1 MVNIL
6 VFFYNCLMLI
16 FLFPILL
23 GIFLSGKKNR
33 QEFMYKISERLSCWN
48 VPELDKNKKTI
59 WIHCA
64 SLGEARAVEP
74 MIPHLQEYNV
84 IVSVITK
91 SAREYIS
98 KIKGISYY
106 ALMPVDVYPFIAKQ
120 LNKIKPDILVLI
132 ETEFWPSMITC
143 ANKIGT
149 KIITVNGRISKN
161 AFPYYKLT
169 KFFWKPF
176 LNLINFISVR
186 NEQDYERFVALT
198 ENKQKVEI
206 TGNIK
211 YDRDWTNE
219 TISRESLFL
228 SSEDKIFTAGSTR
241 EGEEEII
248 INVYKE
254 LKEKHKNLKLII
266 APRHISRVKDVVKL
280 AEKSGLKFVLF
291 SQLSEGEKDIIIVD
305 VFGKLQAIYSV
316 SDVVFVGGSLVNKG
330 GQNPIE
336 AAAYAKPVIFGNYM
350 FNFES
355 ESAALKN
362 NGAFEVKDE
371 SEFKEILKKLL
382 SDENLRRETGLKA
395 AKVVET
401 QKGAVGKNIEIIKNR
416 EAIF

>member
-1 MVNIL
+1 MVNVL

-33 QEFMYKISERLSCWN
+33 QEFLYKISERLSCWK

-74 MIPHLQEYNV
+74 MIPHLQEYNI
-84 IVSVITK
+84 IVSAITK

-106 ALMPVDVYPFIAKQ
+106 ALMPVDVYPFIARQ
-120 LNKIKPDILVLI
+120 LKKIKPDILVLI

-176 LNLINFISVR
+176 LNLISFISVR
-186 NEQDYERFVALT
+186 NEQDYERFKAMI
-198 ENKQKVEI
+198 EDKNKLEI

-211 YDRDWTNE
+211 YDRDWTHE
-219 TISRESLFL
+219 TMEKESLFFT
-228 SSEDKIFTAGSTR
+228 EQDRIFTAGSTR
-241 EGEEEII
+241 EGEEKKI

-254 LKEKHKNLKLII
+254 VIKKYKNLKLII
-266 APRHISRVKDVVKL
+266 APRHISRVKDV
-280 AEKSGLKFVLF
+280 
-291 SQLSEGEKDIIIVD
+291 I
-305 VFGKLQAIYSV
+305 
-316 SDVVFVGGSLVNKG
+316 SL
-330 GQNPIE
+330 
-336 AAAYAKPVIFGNYM
+336 
-350 FNFES
+350 
-355 ESAALKN
+355 
-362 NGAFEVKDE
+362 
-371 SEFKEILKKLL
+371 
-382 SDENLRRETGLKA
+382 
-395 AKVVET
+395 
-401 QKGAVGKNIEIIKNR
+401 
-416 EAIF
+416 